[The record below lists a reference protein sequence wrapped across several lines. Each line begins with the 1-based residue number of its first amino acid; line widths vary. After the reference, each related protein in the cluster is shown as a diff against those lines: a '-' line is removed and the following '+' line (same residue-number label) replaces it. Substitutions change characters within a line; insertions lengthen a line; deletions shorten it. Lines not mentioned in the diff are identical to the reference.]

1 MLRRW
6 PTMTSGSITAAWPP
20 VVHKSWMALVGRS
33 FLQTQVC
40 FPLHLHVHKGTSVL
54 LRKVGLVAQGPW
66 RVAPRLTLTY
76 GLRWDIDFTPTS
88 LSGPPLAAVTNFNA
102 NDLSTL
108 ALAAAGHPIFKTKY
122 RNFAPRFGIAY
133 MLRQKQE
140 WETVLRGGAGVYYD
154 LATTHVGDALQFGD
168 YPFGVN
174 VNLCSFCPAGP
185 A

>member
-1 MLRRW
+1 GSHTLKFGVDYRRLM
-6 PTMTSGSITAAWPP
+6 PSVAGPAYLQVAAFNNVSDLESGTLVSGSSSVRTSSRVP
-20 VVHKSWMALVGRS
+20 LV
-33 FLQTQVC
+33 LEN
-40 FPLHLHVHKGTSVL
+40 L
-54 LRKVGLVAQGPW
+54 GLFAQDTW

-108 ALAAAGHPIFKTKY
+108 ALAAAGTPIFKTKY

-140 WETVLRGGAGVYYD
+140 W
-154 LATTHVGDALQFGD
+154 
-168 YPFGVN
+168 
-174 VNLCSFCPAGP
+174 
-185 A
+185 